1 VVYKEHLTIH
11 DSPFTIHM
19 TLKEHPMGESPKN
32 PASGQAKTVDWDRL
46 RQRLEIAGTHAGR
59 ERTPDE
65 KQGILRKRAKVLAL
79 ELEPDQDAGACL
91 DILEFRLTYETY
103 AIEMCWVAETY
114 PLKELTPLPGT
125 PPFVAGIINVRG
137 RILSVID
144 IRKFFDL
151 PEKGLTDLNR
161 VIIVHNGGMEFG
173 ILADEILGT
182 RSIPLL
188 EVQPPLPTLTGIRE
202 EYLKGLTRERT
213 AILDAKRLLGD
224 KNIVVHEEIGD

>member
-1 VVYKEHLTIH
+1 VVYEELLMDKT
-11 DSPFTIHM
+11 
-19 TLKEHPMGESPKN
+19 PKKT
-32 PASGQAKTVDWDRL
+32 ASGRARIVDWDRL
-46 RQRLEIAGTHAGR
+46 RQRLEATGTSAGS
-59 ERTPDE
+59 ELTPDE
-65 KQGILRKRAKVLAL
+65 KKGILRKRAKVLAMVS
-79 ELEPDQDAGACL
+79 EPDQDAGLSL

-103 AIEMCWVAETY
+103 AIEMRWVAETY
-114 PLKELTPLPGT
+114 PLKELTPLPCT

-151 PEKGLTDLNR
+151 PEKGLTDLNK
-161 VIIVHNGGMEFG
+161 VIVVHDGGMEFG

-182 RSIPLL
+182 RSIPLA
-188 EVQPPLPTLTGIRE
+188 EVQSPLPTLTGIRE

-224 KNIVVHEEIGD
+224 KNIVVNEEID